1 MSEGFESDK
10 GHRQDQGHDGSSR
23 RLMERKDYERLRWRC
38 IRRALLEVDI
48 TLTRFLDNGFDKLND
63 DEQQAFVELADME
76 DYDLWDLLT
85 GKAEIDDLRLASIV
99 SMLRKS

>member
-1 MSEGFESDK
+1 
-10 GHRQDQGHDGSSR
+10 
-23 RLMERKDYERLRWRC
+23 MERKDYERLRWRC

-48 TLTRFLDNGFDKLND
+48 TLTRFLDDGFDKLND

-85 GKAEIDDLRLASIV
+85 GKAEIDDSRLMSVVEKI
-99 SMLRKS
+99 RKS